1 MPMTYHESGGTVI
14 TQDVA
19 AIITRDLRAV
29 KREIEAY
36 PDEASVWKL
45 APGIANSGGTLALHL
60 AGNLQ
65 HFFGAVLGKT
75 GFVRDRAA
83 EFSRRDV
90 SRTELVAQ
98 LEAAIAAVENGLA
111 GVAESALGKDYPE
124 RIAGHVVATGEWLI
138 HLASHL
144 AYHLGQIDYHRRL
157 VTGHTET
164 VAAMAVTELRSARKP

>member
-1 MPMTYHESGGTVI
+1 MTPEYLATI
-14 TQDVA
+14 L
-19 AIITRDLRAV
+19 TREARAV
-29 KREIEAY
+29 RREIEAY

-45 APGIANSGGTLALHL
+45 PPGVANSGGTLALHL

-65 HFFGAVLGKT
+65 HFFGAVLG
-75 GFVRDRAA
+75 GSGYVRDRAA

-90 SRTELVAQ
+90 SKAELVAQ
-98 LEAAIAAVENGLA
+98 LDAGIAAVERGLA
-111 GVAESALGKDYPE
+111 KVTESSLAKDYPE
-124 RIAGHVVATGEWLI
+124 PIGGHAIVTEEWLI

-164 VAAMAVTELRSARKP
+164 VGVMPVGELRSARKQ

>member
-1 MPMTYHESGGTVI
+1 MEAGAGDR
-14 TQDVA
+14 QFRGNAGA
-19 AIITRDLRAV
+19 ASCGQPPAFLRCRA
-29 KREIEAY
+29 RE
-36 PDEASVWKL
+36 DGV
-45 APGIANSGGTLALHL
+45 
-60 AGNLQ
+60 
-65 HFFGAVLGKT
+65 
-75 GFVRDRAA
+75 VRDRAA